1 MAILKGRKKNID
13 NLNSPTISIGVAL
26 PLGEESILNPQGG
39 TLSIREQSKTN
50 LINLLLTQPGERLYM
65 PEFGVGIKSYIFENI
80 INKASLQE
88 KIDQQINI
96 YIPEIELIDVDIN
109 PSEIDNKLYI
119 KIAYDIIATNS
130 VDVIQLNFD
139 PNQAY
144 EPQGL
149 TPG

>member
-26 PLGEESILNPQGG
+26 PLLNPQGG